1 MPKLERLA
9 LPEEYGRTTET
20 LPWATVSEWLTTAKQ
35 YWVAINRPGSSPHVV
50 PVDGIWTEDT
60 LWYGGGQATAHVR
73 LAEADPNVTVHLP
86 DPWKV
91 VVVHGEAR
99 KAKPTRELSQ
109 HLADLANAKY
119 TEYGITYDAN
129 SFADPFALH
138 PHRVIA
144 WSSFP
149 RDATRYVFED

>member
-20 LPWATVSEWLTTAKQ
+20 LPWATVTEWLTAAKQ

-86 DPWKV
+86 DPW
-91 VVVHGEAR
+91 
-99 KAKPTRELSQ
+99 T
-109 HLADLANAKY
+109 
-119 TEYGITYDAN
+119 
-129 SFADPFALH
+129 DPFALP
-138 PHRVIA
+138 PHRAVA

-149 RDATRYVFED
+149 RDATRYTFPA